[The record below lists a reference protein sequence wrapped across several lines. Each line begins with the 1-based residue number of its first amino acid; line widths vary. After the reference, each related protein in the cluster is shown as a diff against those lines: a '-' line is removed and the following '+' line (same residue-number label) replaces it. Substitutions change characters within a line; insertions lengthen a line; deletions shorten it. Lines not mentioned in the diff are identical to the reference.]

1 MHEEKPDLSKIR
13 FVVTDMDGTLLN
25 SRYELPEDIF
35 PAFSKM
41 QTKGIL
47 FAAASGRQYYN
58 LLNRFEAIKDKMIF
72 IAENGSYVVCK
83 GEDMLV
89 VAMEPAITREQLLQ
103 ARNIPDTYIVLCGKK
118 KAYVEND
125 HPVFISN
132 VKRYYDRF
140 EVVEDLLQVED
151 DQFLKIAICDLAGA
165 EGNSFTHFRQK
176 RDYLQVKVSG
186 SIWLDISHKLANKGR
201 AMELLQEYSQHQH
214 NSGSSQGNQREAD
227 GIE

>member
-1 MHEEKPDLSKIR
+1 MHEEKPNWSKIR

-25 SRYELPEDIF
+25 SRYELPEEIF
-35 PAFSKM
+35 SAFSKM

-89 VAMEPAITREQLLQ
+89 VAMEPAITREQLLE
-103 ARNIPDTYIVLCGKK
+103 ARNIPHTYVVLCGKK
-118 KAYVEND
+118 KAYVENN
-125 HPVFISN
+125 HPVFISK

-151 DQFLKIAICDLAGA
+151 DQFLK
-165 EGNSFTHFRQK
+165 
-176 RDYLQVKVSG
+176 
-186 SIWLDISHKLANKGR
+186 
-201 AMELLQEYSQHQH
+201 
-214 NSGSSQGNQREAD
+214 
-227 GIE
+227 